1 MSIVIS
7 LLIGLTAGGVI
18 GFGLAVIL
26 AAGGRYDDQQAM
38 AAALAEAEA
47 ENTLLRRENARLHDQ
62 IATLNVTLTATRDR
76 EELLADLS
84 REMNQ

>member
-1 MSIVIS
+1 MNIVIS
-7 LLIGLTAGGVI
+7 LLIGLT
-18 GFGLAVIL
+18 
-26 AAGGRYDDQQAM
+26 AGGRYDDQQAM

-62 IATLNVTLTATRDR
+62 IATLNVSLTATRDR